1 MLVIKYKGSKKKK
14 ATKKQTTRCDSEDVS
29 FTRIKKK
36 FVYSINVLESAI
48 KKMKKLVISDEN
60 DDDCKEAIALSNANK
75 LNSKNGK
82 ALNKVNKSKKNN
94 APPNATKKGVNK
106 TNTLK
111 NLEPPAPSTYTGPVS
126 SFGCSST
133 NDICT
138 DYIEISRNIREIIS
152 QIDVVL
158 KARDGIVVECIMT
171 EIIFEKFQ
179 KSKSNFEE
187 VIEKL
192 NKDQRLSS
200 VLGNGPTLAPNNGT
214 RNKAN

>member
-1 MLVIKYKGSKKKK
+1 
-14 ATKKQTTRCDSEDVS
+14 
-29 FTRIKKK
+29 
-36 FVYSINVLESAI
+36 
-48 KKMKKLVISDEN
+48 MKKLVISDEN
-60 DDDCKEAIALSNANK
+60 DDDCKEAIPLSNANK

-94 APPNATKKGVNK
+94 APPNATKKGLKTNAKKNNAPPNATKKGVNK

-111 NLEPPAPSTYTGPVS
+111 NLEPPAPPTYTGPVDR
-126 SFGCSST
+126 FGGSST